1 MVFDQ
6 VLYRF
11 IEKVQEVELFM
22 VENIV
27 KQRVIWKKKHYLK
40 ICNNVDNIFFLIIIY
55 YTSSVKGWRDIDVT
69 PPGGVD
75 KQVCACDN

>member
-22 VENIV
+22 VKNNV
-27 KQRVIWKKKHYLK
+27 NQRVM
-40 ICNNVDNIFFLIIIY
+40 
-55 YTSSVKGWRDIDVT
+55 
-69 PPGGVD
+69 
-75 KQVCACDN
+75 

>member
-22 VENIV
+22 VKNIV
-27 KQRVIWKKKHYLK
+27 NQRVM
-40 ICNNVDNIFFLIIIY
+40 
-55 YTSSVKGWRDIDVT
+55 
-69 PPGGVD
+69 
-75 KQVCACDN
+75 

>member
-22 VENIV
+22 VKNIV
-27 KQRVIWKKKHYLK
+27 SVMWKKKHYLK
-40 ICNNVDNIFFLIIIY
+40 ICNNVDNIFSLIIIY
-55 YTSSVKGWRDIDVT
+55 YTSSVKGWRGIDVT

>member
-22 VENIV
+22 VKNIV
-27 KQRVIWKKKHYLK
+27 NQHVM
-40 ICNNVDNIFFLIIIY
+40 
-55 YTSSVKGWRDIDVT
+55 
-69 PPGGVD
+69 
-75 KQVCACDN
+75 